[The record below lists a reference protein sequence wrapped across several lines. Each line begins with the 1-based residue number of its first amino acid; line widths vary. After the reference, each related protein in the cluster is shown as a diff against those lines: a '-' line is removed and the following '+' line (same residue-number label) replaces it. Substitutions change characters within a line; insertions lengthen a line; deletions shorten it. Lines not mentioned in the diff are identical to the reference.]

1 MKYTTWIFRRR
12 SRKVHDGI
20 IRHNRTKRAALKNPK
35 RIPVTLNPIFLLFK
49 TVRYA
54 AWMWI
59 PSQSKSRLRCHPC
72 PSHGSGGG
80 FERYDESEEESPTLQ
95 LLNGKR
101 RKQRFFIHISGLR
114 TLFGA
119 LESRREITFWTNR
132 AFRRAACPPAG
143 ISSGSYC
150 RKGQVSENLR
160 LTIVI
165 AEKKGIKARKNW

>member
-1 MKYTTWIFRRR
+1 MKWTTWIFRLR

-35 RIPVTLNPIFLLFK
+35 RISVTLNPIFLLFK

-95 LLNGKR
+95 LLNEKR
-101 RKQRFFIHISGLR
+101 RKQRFFIHISVLM

-119 LESRREITFWTNR
+119 LESGGKSHFEPTGPFGGPLVRRRGYR
-132 AFRRAACPPAG
+132 AVLTAERDRSRR
-143 ISSGSYC
+143 ISG
-150 RKGQVSENLR
+150 
-160 LTIVI
+160 
-165 AEKKGIKARKNW
+165 

>member
-1 MKYTTWIFRRR
+1 M
-12 SRKVHDGI
+12 
-20 IRHNRTKRAALKNPK
+20 
-35 RIPVTLNPIFLLFK
+35 TLNPIFLLFK

-95 LLNGKR
+95 LLNEKR
-101 RKQRFFIHISGLR
+101 RKQRFFIHISVLM

-119 LESRREITFWTNR
+119 LESGGKSHFEPTGPFGGPLVRRRGYR
-132 AFRRAACPPAG
+132 AVLTAER
-143 ISSGSYC
+143 
-150 RKGQVSENLR
+150 GQVSENLR